1 VKYKVALTTVS
12 RELGVTMPAN
22 RLLNH
27 RLRGYFKA
35 EKKRSSQQIPTGF
48 GICPVAVVAGMNS
61 QQVAQT
67 RSLYEYAY
75 AAARQNVIPFY
86 LRPVL
91 GTGN

>member
-1 VKYKVALTTVS
+1 
-12 RELGVTMPAN
+12 MPVN
-22 RLLNH
+22 RLLNN
-27 RLRGYFKA
+27 RLRGFFKA
-35 EKKRSSQQIPTGF
+35 ERKRKSQPIPQGF
-48 GICPVAVVAGMNS
+48 SVCPVGVVAGMSS